1 MPARYPVVLDVTG
14 LLAVVAGGGRV
25 ATRRALGLLDAGARV
40 RAVAP
45 EATAELAA
53 RAETSALQWLRRPW
67 RQGDLAGAALVVAAT
82 GSPATNRA
90 VAAQARAAGVPVNV
104 ADRPEA
110 GTFQVPAVLQR
121 GGLVLA
127 VATSGRV
134 PGLAG
139 ALRRRLGDQFGPEW
153 ADLVELLSGLRGRLP
168 DAADAGGWDRLLAP
182 GLLEA
187 VRAGD
192 LARARTLAERRATAR
207 SR

>member
-14 LLAVVAGGGRV
+14 ALVVVAGGGRV
-25 ATRRALGLLDAGARV
+25 ATRRVLDLLDAGAYVRV
-40 RAVAP
+40 VAP
-45 EATAELAA
+45 EVTAELAE
-53 RAETSALQWLRRPW
+53 RAAAGAPSWLRRPW
-67 RQGDLAGAALVVAAT
+67 QEGDLAGAALALAAT

-104 ADRPEA
+104 ADQPGE
-110 GTFQVPAVLQR
+110 GTFQVPAVLRR
-121 GGLVLA
+121 GDLLVA
-127 VATSGRV
+127 VATTGRV

-139 ALRRRLGDQFGPEW
+139 ALRRRLGDQLGPEW
-153 ADLVELLSGLRGRLP
+153 AALVELLAGLRGRLP
-168 DAADAGGWDRLLAP
+168 AAADADGWDRLLAP

-192 LARARTLAERRATAR
+192 LVGARTLAERRATAR